1 MRNPKIDRIV
11 HAILKEVSTKVYVP
25 PSLRNYYPVKQTSA
39 GTRLDISKTN
49 KSNK

>member
-1 MRNPKIDRIV
+1 MRNPKIEKLV
-11 HAILKEVSTKVYVP
+11 HAILKEASTKVYVP
-25 PSLRNYYPVKQTSA
+25 PSLRSYYPVKQTVA